1 MSEKV
6 CENNYN
12 VIFHKK
18 KKIIMLFKNW
28 KVLLKQP
35 YQMAPKNSRR
45 TRMGVGIYGWVQ
57 ILS

>member
-1 MSEKV
+1 
-6 CENNYN
+6 
-12 VIFHKK
+12 
-18 KKIIMLFKNW
+18 MLFKNW

-45 TRMGVGIYGWVQ
+45 TRMGGGIYGWVE